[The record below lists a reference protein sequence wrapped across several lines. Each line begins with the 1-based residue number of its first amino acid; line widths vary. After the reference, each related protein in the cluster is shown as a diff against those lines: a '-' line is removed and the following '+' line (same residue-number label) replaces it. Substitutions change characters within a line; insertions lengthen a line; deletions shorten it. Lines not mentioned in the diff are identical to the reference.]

1 MRLNGQVVHYK
12 GLHDT
17 YDVAPI
23 AFTDSMTVADVAKV
37 INLNPLYVDVMA
49 FKDGYSE
56 FQVQAETIEVL
67 STEGVQYATTDSL
80 GIHDLFSESV
90 IQAEAIEV
98 LSNEGV
104 QYATTDTITFAD
116 AAAKS

>member
-37 INLNPLYVDVMA
+37 INPLYVDVMA

-56 FQVQAETIEVL
+56 LQV
-67 STEGVQYATTDSL
+67 
-80 GIHDLFSESV
+80 
-90 IQAEAIEV
+90 QAEAIEV
-98 LSNEGV
+98 LSTEGV

>member
-23 AFTDSMTVADVAKV
+23 AFTDSMTVSDVAKV

-56 FQVQAETIEVL
+56 LQVQAEAIEVL
-67 STEGVQYATTDSL
+67 STEGVQYATTD
-80 GIHDLFSESV
+80 I
-90 IQAEAIEV
+90 
-98 LSNEGV
+98 
-104 QYATTDTITFAD
+104 ITFAD

>member
-23 AFTDSMTVADVAKV
+23 AFTDSMTVSDVAKV
-37 INLNPLYVDVMA
+37 INPLYVDVMA

-56 FQVQAETIEVL
+56 LQV
-67 STEGVQYATTDSL
+67 
-80 GIHDLFSESV
+80 
-90 IQAEAIEV
+90 QAEAIEV
-98 LSNEGV
+98 LSTEGV

>member
-23 AFTDSMTVADVAKV
+23 AFTDSMTVSDVAKV

-56 FQVQAETIEVL
+56 LQVQAEAIEVL
-67 STEGVQYATTDSL
+67 STEGVQYATTDT
-80 GIHDLFSESV
+80 I
-90 IQAEAIEV
+90 AI
-98 LSNEGV
+98 
-104 QYATTDTITFAD
+104 TD